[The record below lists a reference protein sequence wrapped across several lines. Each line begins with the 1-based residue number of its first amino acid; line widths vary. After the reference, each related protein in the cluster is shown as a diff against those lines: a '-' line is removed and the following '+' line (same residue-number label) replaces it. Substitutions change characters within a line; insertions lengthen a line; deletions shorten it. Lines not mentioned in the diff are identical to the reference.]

1 MTRNELLNS
10 VDNLILRE
18 KDYDTFLKLV
28 TYATPK
34 LFTKIYE
41 EIVLGNLYIKDFEP
55 IFDENANELR
65 VDYIEMQDKIQNQYI
80 NMYKLRKQVDESL
93 TLEKYN
99 QDQKIVKKSDD
110 KDTFEKM
117 NIAASMIDSLDT
129 TFEKELALS
138 LYNLIEENPDIM
150 LASPNE
156 KFYVAIDFDNIVI
169 DDYDKEYMRINGLSE
184 DEMKKIKSIAN
195 YISDKNK

>member
-65 VDYIEMQDKIQNQYI
+65 VNHIEMQDKIQNQYI

-117 NIAASMIDSLDT
+117 NLAASMIDSLDT

-156 KFYVAIDFDNIVI
+156 KFYVAIDFNNIVI
-169 DDYDKEYMRINGLSE
+169 DNYDKEYMRINGLSE

-195 YISDKNK
+195 YISDKK

>member
-10 VDNLILRE
+10 VNNLILRE

-99 QDQKIVKKSDD
+99 KDQKIVKKSDD
-110 KDTFEKM
+110 KDIFEKM
-117 NIAASMIDSLDT
+117 NLAASMIDSLDT

-138 LYNLIEENPDIM
+138 LYNLIEKNPDIM

-156 KFYVAIDFDNIVI
+156 KFYVAIDFNNIVI

-195 YISDKNK
+195 YISDKK

>member
-110 KDTFEKM
+110 NDTFEKM
-117 NIAASMIDSLDT
+117 NLAASMIDSLDT
-129 TFEKELALS
+129 TFEKDLALS
-138 LYNLIEENPDIM
+138 LYNLIEENPDLM

-195 YISDKNK
+195 YISDKQ

>member
-10 VDNLILRE
+10 VNNLILRE

-55 IFDENANELR
+55 IFDENTNELR

-99 QDQKIVKKSDD
+99 QDQKIAKKSDD

-117 NIAASMIDSLDT
+117 NLAASMIDSLDT

-156 KFYVAIDFDNIVI
+156 KFYVAIDFNNIVI

-195 YISDKNK
+195 YISDKK

>member
-10 VDNLILRE
+10 VNNLILRE

-55 IFDENANELR
+55 IFDENTNELR

-117 NIAASMIDSLDT
+117 NLAASMIDSLDT

-156 KFYVAIDFDNIVI
+156 KFYVAIDFNNIVI

-195 YISDKNK
+195 YI

>member
-110 KDTFEKM
+110 NDTFEKM
-117 NIAASMIDSLDT
+117 NLAASMIDSLDT
-129 TFEKELALS
+129 TFEKELALF

-156 KFYVAIDFDNIVI
+156 KFYVAIDFNNIVI

-195 YISDKNK
+195 YISDKK

>member
-65 VDYIEMQDKIQNQYI
+65 VDYIEMQDKIQKQYI

-117 NIAASMIDSLDT
+117 NLAASMIDSLDT

-138 LYNLIEENPDIM
+138 LYNLIEENPDLM

-195 YISDKNK
+195 YISDKQ

>member
-110 KDTFEKM
+110 NDTFEKM
-117 NIAASMIDSLDT
+117 NLAASMIDSLDT

-156 KFYVAIDFDNIVI
+156 KFYVAIDFNNIVI

-195 YISDKNK
+195 YISDKK

>member
-28 TYATPK
+28 TYTTPK

-117 NIAASMIDSLDT
+117 NLAASMIDSLDT

-156 KFYVAIDFDNIVI
+156 KFYVAIDFNNIVI

-195 YISDKNK
+195 YISDKK

>member
-10 VDNLILRE
+10 VNNLILRE

-28 TYATPK
+28 TYATTK

-55 IFDENANELR
+55 IFDENTNELR

-117 NIAASMIDSLDT
+117 NLAASMIDSLDT

-156 KFYVAIDFDNIVI
+156 KFYVAIDFNNIVI

-195 YISDKNK
+195 YISDKK

>member
-10 VDNLILRE
+10 VNNLILRE

-55 IFDENANELR
+55 IFDENTNELR

-80 NMYKLRKQVDESL
+80 NMYKLRKRVDESL

-117 NIAASMIDSLDT
+117 NLAASMIDSLDT

-156 KFYVAIDFDNIVI
+156 KFYVAIDFNNIVI

-195 YISDKNK
+195 YISDKK

>member
-1 MTRNELLNS
+1 MTRNELLDS
-10 VDNLILRE
+10 VNNLILRE

-55 IFDENANELR
+55 IFDENTNELR

-117 NIAASMIDSLDT
+117 NLAASMIDSLDT

-156 KFYVAIDFDNIVI
+156 KFYVAIDFNNIVI

-195 YISDKNK
+195 YISDKK

>member
-55 IFDENANELR
+55 IFDEDANELR
-65 VDYIEMQDKIQNQYI
+65 IDYIEMQDKIQNQYI
-80 NMYKLRKQVDESL
+80 NMYKLRKQVDKSL

-117 NIAASMIDSLDT
+117 NLAASMIDSLDT

-156 KFYVAIDFDNIVI
+156 KFYVAIDFNNIVI
-169 DDYDKEYMRINGLSE
+169 DNYDKEYMRINGLSE

-195 YISDKNK
+195 YISDKK

>member
-10 VDNLILRE
+10 VNNLILRE

-65 VDYIEMQDKIQNQYI
+65 VNHIEIQDKIQNQYI

-117 NIAASMIDSLDT
+117 NLAASMIDSLDT

-138 LYNLIEENPDIM
+138 LYNLIEENPDII

-156 KFYVAIDFDNIVI
+156 KFYVAIDFNNIVI

-195 YISDKNK
+195 YISDKK

>member
-10 VDNLILRE
+10 VNNLILRE

-41 EIVLGNLYIKDFEP
+41 EIVLGNLYIKDFEQ
-55 IFDENANELR
+55 IFDENTNELR

-117 NIAASMIDSLDT
+117 NLAASMIDSLDT

-150 LASPNE
+150 IASPNE
-156 KFYVAIDFDNIVI
+156 KFYVAIDFNNIVI

-195 YISDKNK
+195 YISDKK

>member
-10 VDNLILRE
+10 VNNLILRE

-55 IFDENANELR
+55 IFDENTNELR
-65 VDYIEMQDKIQNQYI
+65 VDYIEMQAKIQNQYI

-117 NIAASMIDSLDT
+117 NLAASMIDSLDT

-156 KFYVAIDFDNIVI
+156 KFYVAIDFNNIVI

-195 YISDKNK
+195 YISDKK

>member
-55 IFDENANELR
+55 IFDEDANELR

-117 NIAASMIDSLDT
+117 NLAASMIDSLDT

-156 KFYVAIDFDNIVI
+156 KFYIAIDFNNIVI

-195 YISDKNK
+195 YISDKK